1 MLVRKNVLRNYY
13 ILCHFSNK
21 HPTDVLQLASYCNA
35 LVSPYS
41 YTLFVCVCE
50 FVFFTDIVHACN
62 LMSVCV
68 CVWLQM
74 ILCICL
80 FHCTCLWMDFYVI
93 DLFVSIFF
101 LCVACF
107 FPAKL

>member
-21 HPTDVLQLASYCNA
+21 HPTDVLQLASYCNS

-41 YTLFVCVCE
+41 YTLFVCVGE

-68 CVWLQM
+68 CLVANDPM
-74 ILCICL
+74 
-80 FHCTCLWMDFYVI
+80 Y
-93 DLFVSIFF
+93 LFVSLYLFMDGF
-101 LCVACF
+101 LCH
-107 FPAKL
+107 